1 VYFIRIVS
9 EETISGSLKAGIS
22 RELRRC
28 FFSDSQTTIEFHSDV
43 KCCCGIQLF
52 CKLTPGFHFSS
63 SINAV
68 AWSPAGAHVVS
79 VDKGNK
85 AVLWS
90 EF

>member
-1 VYFIRIVS
+1 MFSPDGNYVAA
-9 EETISGSLKAGIS
+9 GSADGALYIWNVLTG
-22 RELRRC
+22 
-28 FFSDSQTTIEFHSDV
+28 
-43 KCCCGIQLF
+43 
-52 CKLTPGFHFSS
+52 KLERTLAKHHSS